1 MRCLV
6 QVSDCTQRKYKGS
19 NIDGRN
25 VHIRD
30 MFWEV
35 LGYFGV
41 SVADPVRGCTS
52 KCEKDT
58 LVASIR
64 DADNREKRTG
74 V

>member
-1 MRCLV
+1 
-6 QVSDCTQRKYKGS
+6 
-19 NIDGRN
+19 
-25 VHIRD
+25 

-41 SVADPVRGCTS
+41 SVADPVRGYTS